1 MASFFWWKNAAKEW
15 IIQPRWSFLPG
26 GIACRSW
33 EKLSSALLLFLHCQL
48 VSWLLH
54 FRYFP
59 ANGAL
64 PDELQQGLLLVVDY
78 ATCSKT
84 NWWGSTVKTNMVC
97 AGGDG
102 ITSSCNVS
110 PENTTLRAWLNT
122 TRPDGKE
129 SLKHKEEL
137 LTPLTTFP
145 LLLRGTLVVHWTVKM
160 QMVHGKC
167 MVVSPMALLLGET
180 IIRSLLASPGAL
192 LSTAGSRR

>member
-1 MASFFWWKNAAKEW
+1 MLLGKYNLEAEEQGSVTASTEK
-15 IIQPRWSFLPG
+15 IIVHEKWNRFSVASGYDIALIKLTEHVELSDKIKLACLPPAES
-26 GIACRSW
+26 I
-33 EKLSSALLLFLHCQL
+33 LSSNTACYVTGWGRLQT
-48 VSWLLH
+48 
-54 FRYFP
+54 
-59 ANGAL
+59 NGAL

-145 LLLRGTLVVHWTVKM
+145 LLLRGTLVVH
-160 QMVHGKC
+160 
-167 MVVSPMALLLGET
+167 
-180 IIRSLLASPGAL
+180 
-192 LSTAGSRR
+192 